1 MNIANTNTYNK
12 ITLGNLIHKKLQTNL
27 YNDIFMLGS
36 TKEIH
41 QYKNYFSSTSRSFI
55 NVRELMYT
63 WGNHPVSSIA
73 DASANFV

>member
-1 MNIANTNTYNK
+1 MNIGYYTSAM
-12 ITLGNLIHKKLQTNL
+12 LQTNL

-41 QYKNYFSSTSRSFI
+41 QYKNYF